1 MNIVPDALI
10 KRAEDSFT
18 QSGLSVF
25 NATKTESF
33 AQRVL
38 SYQQHCRW
46 IPRHLPQLCGPDGVF
61 VSTVVFG
68 KISKYSN
75 SAWDKILPDV
85 SEVNAYIKMQQDNPK
100 PSPLVGVGLNCLFS
114 IVPDESQ
121 QRALASKY
129 SW

>member
-1 MNIVPDALI
+1 MNTVPDALI
-10 KRAEDSFT
+10 KRAEESFT

-25 NATKTESF
+25 NATESF
-33 AQRVL
+33 EQRVL

-46 IPRHLPQLCGPDGVF
+46 LPRHLPQLCGPDAAF
-61 VSTVVFG
+61 VSTIVFG

-75 SAWDKILPDV
+75 FAWDKILPDV
-85 SEVNAYIKMQQDNPK
+85 SEVNAYVKMHHD
-100 PSPLVGVGLNCLFS
+100 SPTPLMTCGLNCLFT
-114 IVPDESQ
+114 IVPEESQ